1 MKILKS
7 TSRSFPKQLDRL
19 AGRLTLENPRVEKAV
34 QAILKDIRKKG
45 DQAVIKYT
53 HRFDRIRLKPATL
66 KIEPEQIQAA
76 YHLVDPRVVDS
87 LRLAVRRITDFHQRQ
102 RTRGWSYQ
110 DNGATLG
117 QQVRPLERVGIYVP
131 GGKAAYPSSVLMNAI
146 PARVA
151 GVEQVAMCTP
161 TPAGQFNPY
170 VLIAADLVGIREI
183 YRVGGAQAI
192 GAMAFGTRT
201 IPKVDKIVGPGNQ
214 YVTAAKRLVFGWV
227 DIDLIAGPSEI
238 LVIAD
243 ETTDAVHLAADLLSQ
258 AEHDEEAWTIL
269 VTPSNLLVQAVLPEM
284 TRQLKKLPRRSIAQ
298 SSLKAHGLVILT
310 RDLKEAVT
318 ISNRIAP
325 EHLELA
331 VADPDALLMQVKH
344 AGSIFLGH
352 QTPQALGDYLAGPN
366 HVLPT
371 GGTARFF
378 SPLSVDDFV
387 KKSSIIAYT
396 RESLERVQVPLTRI
410 ARAEGLEA
418 HARAV
423 ETRFAF
429 RPTT

>member
-1 MKILKS
+1 M
-7 TSRSFPKQLDRL
+7 
-19 AGRLTLENPRVEKAV
+19 
-34 QAILKDIRKKG
+34 
-45 DQAVIKYT
+45 
-53 HRFDRIRLKPATL
+53 
-66 KIEPEQIQAA
+66 PEI
-76 YHLVDPRVVDS
+76 
-87 LRLAVRRITDFHQRQ
+87 
-102 RTRGWSYQ
+102 
-110 DNGATLG
+110 
-117 QQVRPLERVGIYVP
+117 
-131 GGKAAYPSSVLMNAI
+131 
-146 PARVA
+146 
-151 GVEQVAMCTP
+151 
-161 TPAGQFNPY
+161 
-170 VLIAADLVGIREI
+170 
-183 YRVGGAQAI
+183 
-192 GAMAFGTRT
+192 
-201 IPKVDKIVGPGNQ
+201 
-214 YVTAAKRLVFGWV
+214 
-227 DIDLIAGPSEI
+227 
-238 LVIAD
+238 
-243 ETTDAVHLAADLLSQ
+243 
-258 AEHDEEAWTIL
+258 
-269 VTPSNLLVQAVLPEM
+269 

-298 SSLKAHGLVILT
+298 TSLKAHGLAILT

-423 ETRFAF
+423 EMRFAF
-429 RPTT
+429 RAST